1 MDLSKIKIDS
11 AKVARGDWVG
21 ELPFSGMEGLRLKV
35 RGLGSAVY
43 RDTLA
48 KRGRAVPRSSRNRD
62 GSMPIAIAD
71 RVTGEALA
79 EAVLLDWEGLSDS
92 GCVEPYDKELAMKLL
107 TDPDFAAFR
116 EAVIYAASIVA
127 EDDRDQE
134 DNLLGNSGPPS
145 AGG

>member
-11 AKVARGDWVG
+11 AKIARGDWVG
-21 ELPFSGMEGLRLKV
+21 DLPFSGMEGLRLKV
-35 RGLGSAVY
+35 RGLASVVY
-43 RDTLA
+43 RETLA
-48 KRGRAVPRSSRNRD
+48 KRGRAIPRSARNKD
-62 GSMPIAIAD
+62 GSLPIAIAD

-79 EAVLLDWEGLSDS
+79 EAVLLDWEGLSDN

-116 EAVIYAASIVA
+116 DTVIYAASIVA
-127 EDDRDQE
+127 DDDREHE
-134 DNLLGNSGPPS
+134 DALLGNSGPPS